1 MEAAAAAAATAEGGG
16 SSTPRVSTHSATH
29 SSSLLHSRAPAR
41 SSEFNEATAYGR
53 HNQAC
58 EMLVVVVVV
67 VVVAVVEDDDV
78 APVSRRARF

>member
-1 MEAAAAAAATAEGGG
+1 MEAAAAAAAATAEVEGG

-67 VVVAVVEDDDV
+67 AVVEDDDV